1 MKDFRRE
8 EEITEYFRLSIRHP
22 TCHKGLHFIN
32 EIILEERDHVSVN
45 ITSVLLALIVFLE
58 TLPIARHRLTVFLRT
73 SRLSHI
79 LLRTRIKDKY
89 KPHLRERV
97 ILDILLLHP
106 SYRKLWF
113 SFITHKS
120 FAFY

>member
-1 MKDFRRE
+1 M
-8 EEITEYFRLSIRHP
+8 
-22 TCHKGLHFIN
+22 
-32 EIILEERDHVSVN
+32 ILEERDHVSVN
-45 ITSVLLALIVFLE
+45 ITSVLFALIVFLE
-58 TLPIARHRLTVFLRT
+58 TLPIARHRLTVFLLT

>member
-8 EEITEYFRLSIRHP
+8 EEINEYFRLSIRHP
-22 TCHKGLHFIN
+22 TCRKGLHFIN
-32 EIILEERDHVSVN
+32 EIILEERDHVSIN
-45 ITSVLLALIVFLE
+45 ITSVLFALIVFLE
-58 TLPIARHRLTVFLRT
+58 TLPIARHRLTVFLLT

>member
-1 MKDFRRE
+1 MKDFRRQ

-58 TLPIARHRLTVFLRT
+58 TLPIARHRQTVFLNFKALT
-73 SRLSHI
+73 YLVAHA
-79 LLRTRIKDKY
+79 
-89 KPHLRERV
+89 H
-97 ILDILLLHP
+97 
-106 SYRKLWF
+106 
-113 SFITHKS
+113 
-120 FAFY
+120 